1 MNLRPLEPHS
11 SALPDCATSRREA
24 VDRRRQ
30 QACQQKHPVFLQ
42 TAPPAPCGKGQ
53 EPRHGLRAPAFCPV
67 RKESG
72 DFPAAAMPH
81 RAVIPDGW
89 MAGTRRPA
97 ASRSLYG
104 VRTCHRWLPAKG
116 HQSGWERYALRSA
129 LCPPPAWSRPGRPA
143 PYGTGHG
150 ERPGPS
156 APQNRKGTYVSVD
169 PLGFLFSGRDERI

>member
-11 SALPDCATSRREA
+11 SALPDCATSRRED

-30 QACQQKHPVFLQ
+30 QACQQKHPVFFTNSATGPL
-42 TAPPAPCGKGQ
+42 CGKGQ
-53 EPRHGLRAPAFCPV
+53 EQRHGLRAPAFCPV

-97 ASRSLYG
+97 ASRSPYG

-116 HQSGWERYALRSA
+116 HRSGWERYALRSA

-143 PYGTGHG
+143 PTAPDTGKG
-150 ERPGPS
+150 LGLLPRKTEKGPTF
-156 APQNRKGTYVSVD
+156 P
-169 PLGFLFSGRDERI
+169 